1 MSTGIRKSYGC
12 ICLWACRQADMDI
25 SHSMRMGGS
34 WSLMHILECRTAAP
48 PKSVGWIASITV
60 QKNLRNTKNNVTE
73 GNSPLVSAE
82 RNHEWQTLTK
92 SKMTQARTGSECNG
106 RSLDDK
112 SGQESREEIQ
122 LWQNIGFPKNL
133 QIRSWWGSKEV
144 SVPTQSSLAV
154 FPPISTKSMQ
164 FPPRRVSFPL
174 LPPFTPKL
182 K

>member
-112 SGQESREEIQ
+112 SGQESREEIVAKYR
-122 LWQNIGFPKNL
+122 IPKEPSN
-133 QIRSWWGSKEV
+133 SFVVGVEGSLGSDTKF
-144 SVPTQSSLAV
+144 SSSLPAHINKIDAIPTKEGFV
-154 FPPISTKSMQ
+154 STPPPIHPQT
-164 FPPRRVSFPL
+164 
-174 LPPFTPKL
+174 
-182 K
+182 